1 MDALGRKDMGPD
13 RLDQRHQRCRTG
25 PHPVGERRDVEID
38 AFARVDVALAMERQ
52 MQAILGKQQMGEQPW
67 PPTPTR
73 DRVRGRRRLRD
84 LLARPARELLAHV
97 LDHLPLAR
105 DELQRLGHIL
115 AELVQNAAAAWTGAR
130 PRIDDALARQMLGQR
145 PARRLAP
152 MESLNLDLLARRRLR
167 RHLRRSFGFGGVLL
181 HVGEPQLQLLE
192 HRTPLRGLSE
202 PLVPQLGDREL
213 HLLDQQRPGTC
224 LGLEIACLRLCR
236 QACRLRGN
244 QHRLQALDIIRER
257 IICAHIKMESQDVAL
272 V

>member
-130 PRIDDALARQMLGQR
+130 PRISTA
-145 PARRLAP
+145 
-152 MESLNLDLLARRRLR
+152 NLRAYKVT
-167 RHLRRSFGFGGVLL
+167 RRSQSV
-181 HVGEPQLQLLE
+181 
-192 HRTPLRGLSE
+192 
-202 PLVPQLGDREL
+202 
-213 HLLDQQRPGTC
+213 
-224 LGLEIACLRLCR
+224 
-236 QACRLRGN
+236 
-244 QHRLQALDIIRER
+244 
-257 IICAHIKMESQDVAL
+257 
-272 V
+272 